1 MDKQKNRSILYIAF
15 HYPPIVGSTGVHR
28 SLAFTRYLS
37 TQHWQVNVLT
47 ASVKAYNKWSADQ
60 YAFIPKEI
68 GVIRAYARD
77 VAKSYAIG
85 GKYFSFMAQP
95 DSWQS
100 WIPAGIVR
108 GYFSIKKHNTST
120 IISTYPIASAH
131 IIAYVLKKLTNAD
144 WIADF
149 RDPMAQENYPSSPT
163 KKKIFLWL
171 ESKII
176 KHCRYA
182 LVTTAG
188 AKAYYLSKYPQT
200 HQDFW
205 QVIPNGYDEQIFAEV
220 EGNKSENNK
229 SSISDKKN
237 KNENH
242 LTLLHSGVVYPSER
256 DPSQL
261 FLALADLKQSGD
273 ISSDSFSLR
282 LRATGHDHLYQPRL
296 AELGI
301 DDIVDLAPPIP
312 YKQALEEMLNADA
325 LLLLQ
330 ASNCNYQIPAK
341 AYEYIRSARPVLALT
356 DPKGD
361 TAKLLLEAKTGLIA
375 PLDDKMLIKKSI
387 MQLVD
392 QVQSGTIEPASPEI
406 IRQYSRD
413 YQAIKLESLLEMHH
427 S

>member
-1 MDKQKNRSILYIAF
+1 MDDKKKKSILYIAF

-37 TQHWQVNVLT
+37 KHKWQVSVLT

-60 YAFIPKEI
+60 YAFIPKEVS
-68 GVIRAYARD
+68 VIRAYARD

-108 GYFSIKKHNTST
+108 GYFSMKKHNTST

-131 IIAYVLKKLTNAD
+131 IIAYVLKKLTNAV

-188 AKAYYLSKYPQT
+188 AKTYYLSKYPQT
-200 HQDFW
+200 REDFW
-205 QVIPNGYDEQIFAEV
+205 QVIPNGYDEQIFADV
-220 EGNKSENNK
+220 ENDKAPISVEESE
-229 SSISDKKN
+229 KKN
-237 KNENH
+237 R

-261 FLALADLKQSGD
+261 FLAIADLKQSGE
-273 ISSDSFSLR
+273 ISSSSFSLR

-375 PLDDKMLIKKSI
+375 PLDDKMLIREAI
-387 MQLVD
+387 IQLVD
-392 QVQSGTIEPASPEI
+392 QIQNSSIEPSSPEI
-406 IRQYSRD
+406 ISQYSRD
-413 YQAIKLESLLEMHH
+413 YQAIRLESLLEMHH
-427 S
+427 N

>member
-1 MDKQKNRSILYIAF
+1 VEKKNKKSILYIAF

-37 TQHWQVNVLT
+37 QKKWQVNVLT
-47 ASVKAYNKWSADQ
+47 ASVKAYDKWSADQ
-60 YAFIPKEI
+60 YAFIPKSI
-68 GVIRAYARD
+68 RVIRAYARD

-100 WIPAGIVR
+100 WIPAAIVR
-108 GYFSIKKHNTST
+108 GYCSIKKNNTSI

-131 IIAYVLKKLTNAD
+131 IIAYALQKMTKVA

-171 ESKII
+171 EKKII

-188 AKAYYLSKYPQT
+188 AKTYYLSKYPQT
-200 HQDFW
+200 ADDFW
-205 QVIPNGYDEQIFAEV
+205 QVIPNGYDEQIFTDV
-220 EGNKSENNK
+220 ESEATP
-229 SSISDKKN
+229 SDEKQNDK
-237 KNENH
+237 

-261 FLALADLKQSGD
+261 FQAIAELKLSGH
-273 ISSDSFSLR
+273 ISTDSFSLR
-282 LRATGHDHLYQPRL
+282 LRATGHDNLYQARL
-296 AELGI
+296 VELGI
-301 DDIVDLAPPIP
+301 DDIVELAPPIP
-312 YKQALEEMLNADA
+312 YKNALAEMLNADA

-356 DPKGD
+356 DPAGD
-361 TAKLLLEAKTGLIA
+361 TAKLLLEADTGLIA
-375 PLDDKMLIKKSI
+375 PLNDTVLIKDKI
-387 MQLVD
+387 MQLID
-392 QVQSGTIEPASPEI
+392 DVQNDIIQPVSPEV

-413 YQAIKLESLLEMHH
+413 YQAIKLESLLDKMIE
-427 S
+427 